1 MNKLLINIFLITF
14 LVFLGHNVE
23 GLGVNW
29 GDITSH
35 KLPPKDVVKML
46 QENGIK
52 KVKLFNNDD
61 TILNA
66 LAGTGIEVMI
76 GISNQLLKDL
86 VNPDIAKKW
95 VKENVTRYEPKSPK
109 GVNITLIGVGNEPF
123 LRDYKDTLTNVTGP
137 ALENIQNALNDTGLG
152 DTTKATVPLNADVYL
167 SPSWNP
173 VPSAGFFRADIV
185 DPLNYILKVLNKN
198 NAPFMVNIYPFLS
211 LFYGNG
217 AFPFNYAFFDGVSNP
232 LKDKDGIEYTNCFD
246 ANLDTCAAALAG
258 AGYSNMTIIV
268 GEMGWPTDGN
278 PCANVTLAEKFY
290 KGFVSYLAKG
300 KGSPRRPG
308 YIEAYIFAL
317 FDEDRKSTLPGNFE
331 THWGLYYD
339 DGTPKF
345 PLDLNG
351 NNKSLV
357 PVPNVDSL
365 SKKWCGVKPDVK
377 NFTDLIS
384 YACDRADCTPL
395 TNGSSCEILSDA
407 AKASYA
413 VNAYFQNQQQ
423 KDDSCDFEGKATVTT
438 KDPSQGTCNFAIGF
452 KTLTPLTPSPS
463 PLPSSDHSSSSDAK
477 SPSSSS
483 ASPSSPKSLA
493 FASVGVFSIVPLFFI

>member
-1 MNKLLINIFLITF
+1 MGKLLVNVFLVTF

-29 GDITSH
+29 GDISSH

-52 KVKLFNNDD
+52 KVKLFNNDE

-86 VNPDIAKKW
+86 VNPDVAKKW

-109 GVNITLIGVGNEPF
+109 GVNITLVGVGNEPF

-137 ALENIQNALNDTGLG
+137 ALENIQNALNDAGLG

-173 VPSAGFFRADIV
+173 VPSGGFFRADII

-198 NAPFMVNIYPFLS
+198 KAPFMVNIYPFLS

-217 AFPFNYAFFDGVSNP
+217 AFPFDYAFFDGVSNP
-232 LKDKDGIEYTNCFD
+232 LKDKDGVEYTNCFD

-258 AGYSNMTIIV
+258 AGYGNMTIMV

-278 PCANVTLAEKFY
+278 NYGNVTLAEKFY

-308 YIEAYIFAL
+308 NVEAYLFAL

-345 PLDLNG
+345 PLDLHG
-351 NNKSLV
+351 NKKTLV
-357 PVPNVDSL
+357 SVPNVEKL
-365 SKKWCGVKPDVK
+365 SKKWCVIKPDVK
-377 NFTDLIS
+377 NFTDLMT

-395 TNGSSCEILSDA
+395 TNGSSCQNLNDA

-413 VNAYFQNQQQ
+413 VNAYFQNNQQ
-423 KDDSCDFEGKATVTT
+423 KDDSCNFEGKATVTT
-438 KDPSQGTCNFAIGF
+438 KDPSQGTCNFTIGF
-452 KTLTPLTPSPS
+452 KSLTSLSPSPS
-463 PLPSSDHSSSSDAK
+463 PLPSSDHSDAK
-477 SPSSSS
+477 APSSSS
-483 ASPSSPKSLA
+483 SSTSPSTPKFLA
-493 FASVGVFSIVPLFFI
+493 FASMGISFLVSLFFM